1 MSDLSFWDLL
11 YLKGD
16 LDLAGYTFITV
27 AGPIIFSIVVIGW
40 WAIRDYGPNI
50 RYKVKNLLRRRRE

>member
-16 LDLAGYTFITV
+16 LDLAGYTYITV
-27 AGPIIFSIVVIGW
+27 VFPIVFFVVFIGYW
-40 WAIRDYGPNI
+40 VIQDYGPDFI
-50 RYKVKNLLRRRRE
+50 RRLKRKFRRVGK